1 MQESETNQVSQ
12 FESED
17 QSNPAC
23 PNKPIIPYLLQKSF
37 VQKSDNASYLNWQQP
52 DSKRN
57 KSSLA
62 MIGTSYSKSKQHEC
76 CDRFEQISNA
86 QRKAVQSQ
94 IQTMTQLNQLIL
106 DHSKL
111 LEDMIGKK
119 REEADKNKSL
129 SDQSDI
135 QKEVSEKERKYKEW
149 KEKCEKETQQNQQRD
164 HKIKELKK
172 KLTELEEQ
180 SQKSSYTI
188 SLNQEVETWKN
199 KFLNLTKQ
207 NNETQKKLKEYED
220 ELEQLKQNKS
230 LRDSDAQQSTT
241 TVTTTRKRGTVKLA
255 EQIQQ

>member
-23 PNKPIIPYLLQKSF
+23 PNKPIIPYLIQKSF

-62 MIGTSYSKSKQHEC
+62 MIGTSYSKLKSREC
-76 CDRFEQISNA
+76 CDQFEQMATA
-86 QRKAVQSQ
+86 QRKAVQNQ

-111 LEDMIGKK
+111 LEEMIGKK
-119 REEADKNKSL
+119 KEEAEKNKSL

-135 QKEVSEKERKYKEW
+135 QKEVSEKERKFKEW
-149 KEKCEKETQQNQQRD
+149 KEKCEKETSSNQQRD
-164 HKIKELKK
+164 HKIKELRKK
-172 KLTELEEQ
+172 AAELEEQ

-188 SLNQEVETWKN
+188 SLSQEVETWKN
-199 KFLNLTKQ
+199 KYINLTKQ
-207 NNETQKKLKEYED
+207 NDETQKKLKEYEN
-220 ELEQLKQNKS
+220 ELEQLKQNQS
-230 LRDSDAQQSTT
+230 LRDSGVQQSTT